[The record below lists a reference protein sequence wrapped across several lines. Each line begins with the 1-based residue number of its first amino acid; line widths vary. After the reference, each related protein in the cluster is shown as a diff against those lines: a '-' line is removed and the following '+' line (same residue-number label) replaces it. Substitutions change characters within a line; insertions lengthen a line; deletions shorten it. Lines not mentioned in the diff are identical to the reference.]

1 MHHTFSMKA
10 LCAAAL
16 IAAAPWSMAAGVN
29 DAFGDYVAGYNGSR
43 LGDLDVLGSIVTYNP
58 STDKFVFSGTFAA
71 DVGTSPSGFYVWGV
85 NRGAGTAGFAA
96 NGVTGVLFD
105 SVVIFNQDG
114 SARIT
119 GTSPATLLPAGS
131 VKIFGSTI
139 IGEVDGSFLP
149 STGFAKTAYTWN
161 LWPRDGTLTGF
172 AAISDFAPDNSN
184 VGVTVVGVSAVPEPE
199 SYALMALGLAA
210 LAFERR
216 RRVARC

>member
-1 MHHTFSMKA
+1 MQPTLSMKA
-10 LCAAAL
+10 LCVAAL
-16 IAAAPWSMAAGVN
+16 MVASPWSMAAGVN
-29 DAFGDYVAGYNGSR
+29 DAFGDYVPGFSGSK
-43 LGDLDVLGSIVTYNP
+43 LGDLDVLSSIVTYNP
-58 STDKFVFSGTFAA
+58 TTDKFVFSGTFAA
-71 DVGTSPSGFYVWGV
+71 DVGTTAGGFYVWGV

-96 NGVTGVLFD
+96 NGLTNVLFD

-139 IGEVDGSFLP
+139 IGEIDGSFLP
-149 STGFAKTAYTWN
+149 STGFAKTGYTWN

-184 VGVTVVGVSAVPEPE
+184 VGVTVVGVGAVPEPE
-199 SYALMALGLAA
+199 TYALMALGLCA
-210 LAFERR
+210 LAFMRGKRAER
-216 RRVARC
+216 